1 MKSAN
6 VKKINFAIL
15 ILFPVIMLI
24 FLVICNLYS
33 INLNNNITKE
43 LNSFTN
49 SLSSNIESKYLEMI
63 SLYFGEQLKN
73 YEKAEEITNLAKEQ
87 IRLGI
92 NPNFSTLKF
101 SINRLIGNSLLRVT
115 YVALFLLILMFALIL
130 FLNYTNNSL
139 NTNPVSISNDAPI
152 DNDINKNEIIEEN
165 NKKRERENKNLV
177 VTNSSILKKQEE
189 KKLEEIESMYRD
201 LVIAIKN
208 SNDEKALEILENI
221 FSIDEKNYLALN
233 GAGILYTRMY
243 SKNNKSL
250 YFRKADKYYESAISI
265 YDNKDI
271 LNNKAVLYSTRYGI
285 DKSDYDY
292 NTALTIFDN
301 MIYSS
306 NNSDFILLNNRATIY
321 LSKYNITGNN
331 ELFENALKDYEEII
345 KLDNRNIYALNN
357 RSSLYFNKYKKTNDN
372 EYFEKSIQDCSS
384 AFKIDAN
391 EALKNDEGP
400 IYIYINININ
410 RIFLSN
416 HKWHFHR
423 L

>member
-49 SLSSNIESKYLEMI
+49 SLSSNIEGKYLEII

-139 NTNPVSISNDAPI
+139 NTNPVSISNEAPI

-321 LSKYNITGNN
+321 LAKYNITGNN

-400 IYIYINININ
+400 IYIY
-410 RIFLSN
+410 
-416 HKWHFHR
+416 KY
-423 L
+423 

>member
-49 SLSSNIESKYLEMI
+49 SLSSNIEGKYLEMI

-139 NTNPVSISNDAPI
+139 NTNPASISNEAPI

-177 VTNSSILKKQEE
+177 ATNSSILKKQEE

-321 LSKYNITGNN
+321 LAKYNITGNN

-345 KLDNRNIYALNN
+345 KLDNRNVYALNN

-400 IYIYINININ
+400 IYIY
-410 RIFLSN
+410 
-416 HKWHFHR
+416 KY
-423 L
+423 

>member
-49 SLSSNIESKYLEMI
+49 SLSSNIEGKYLEMI

-73 YEKAEEITNLAKEQ
+73 NEKAEEITNLAKEQ

-115 YVALFLLILMFALIL
+115 YVALFLLILIFALIL

-139 NTNPVSISNDAPI
+139 NTNPVSILNDAPI
-152 DNDINKNEIIEEN
+152 GSDINKNEIIEEN

-321 LSKYNITGNN
+321 LAKYNITGNN

-400 IYIYINININ
+400 IYIY
-410 RIFLSN
+410 
-416 HKWHFHR
+416 KY
-423 L
+423 

>member
-49 SLSSNIESKYLEMI
+49 SLSSNIEGKYLEMI

-139 NTNPVSISNDAPI
+139 NTNPASISNEAPI
-152 DNDINKNEIIEEN
+152 DNDINKNEIIEAN
-165 NKKRERENKNLV
+165 NKNKERENKNLV
-177 VTNSSILKKQEE
+177 ATNSSILKKQEE

-321 LSKYNITGNN
+321 LAKYNITGNN

-345 KLDNRNIYALNN
+345 KLDNRNVYALNN

-400 IYIYINININ
+400 IYIY
-410 RIFLSN
+410 
-416 HKWHFHR
+416 KY
-423 L
+423 

>member
-49 SLSSNIESKYLEMI
+49 SLSSNIEGKYLEMI

-177 VTNSSILKKQEE
+177 ATNSSILKKQEE

-321 LSKYNITGNN
+321 LAKYNITGNN

-345 KLDNRNIYALNN
+345 KLDNRNVYALNN

-400 IYIYINININ
+400 IYIY
-410 RIFLSN
+410 
-416 HKWHFHR
+416 KY
-423 L
+423 

>member
-49 SLSSNIESKYLEMI
+49 SLSSNIEGKYLEMI

-139 NTNPVSISNDAPI
+139 NTNPVSISNNAPI

-177 VTNSSILKKQEE
+177 ATNSSILKKQEE

-321 LSKYNITGNN
+321 LAKYNITGNN

-345 KLDNRNIYALNN
+345 KLDNRNVYALNN

-400 IYIYINININ
+400 IYIY
-410 RIFLSN
+410 
-416 HKWHFHR
+416 KY
-423 L
+423 

>member
-49 SLSSNIESKYLEMI
+49 SLSSNIEGKYLEMI

-152 DNDINKNEIIEEN
+152 DNDINKNEIIIEEN

-177 VTNSSILKKQEE
+177 VANSSILKKQEE

-321 LSKYNITGNN
+321 LAKYNITGNN

-400 IYIYINININ
+400 IYIY
-410 RIFLSN
+410 
-416 HKWHFHR
+416 KY
-423 L
+423 

>member
-49 SLSSNIESKYLEMI
+49 SLSSNIEGKYLEMI

-177 VTNSSILKKQEE
+177 ATNSSILKKQEE

-243 SKNNKSL
+243 SKNNKSS

-321 LSKYNITGNN
+321 LAKYNITGNN

-345 KLDNRNIYALNN
+345 KLDNRNVYALNN

-400 IYIYINININ
+400 IYIY
-410 RIFLSN
+410 
-416 HKWHFHR
+416 KY
-423 L
+423 

>member
-49 SLSSNIESKYLEMI
+49 SLSSNIEGKYLEMI

-130 FLNYTNNSL
+130 FLNYTNNNL
-139 NTNPVSISNDAPI
+139 NTNPVSIPNDAPI

-177 VTNSSILKKQEE
+177 VANSSILKKQEE

-306 NNSDFILLNNRATIY
+306 NKSDFILLNNRATIY
-321 LSKYNITGNN
+321 LAKYNITGNN

-345 KLDNRNIYALNN
+345 KLDNRNVYALNN

-400 IYIYINININ
+400 IYIY
-410 RIFLSN
+410 
-416 HKWHFHR
+416 KY
-423 L
+423 

>member
-49 SLSSNIESKYLEMI
+49 SLSSNIEGKYLEMI

-139 NTNPVSISNDAPI
+139 NTNPTSISNDAPI
-152 DNDINKNEIIEEN
+152 DNDINKNEIIIEEN

-177 VTNSSILKKQEE
+177 ATNSSILKKQEE

-321 LSKYNITGNN
+321 LAKYNITGNN

-400 IYIYINININ
+400 IYIY
-410 RIFLSN
+410 
-416 HKWHFHR
+416 KY
-423 L
+423 

>member
-49 SLSSNIESKYLEMI
+49 SLSSNIEGKYLEMI

-139 NTNPVSISNDAPI
+139 NTNPPSISNNAPI

-177 VTNSSILKKQEE
+177 VANSSILKKQEE

-321 LSKYNITGNN
+321 LAKYNITGNN

-400 IYIYINININ
+400 IYIY
-410 RIFLSN
+410 
-416 HKWHFHR
+416 KY
-423 L
+423 

>member
-49 SLSSNIESKYLEMI
+49 SLSSNIEDKYLEMI

-139 NTNPVSISNDAPI
+139 NTNPVPISNDAPI
-152 DNDINKNEIIEEN
+152 DNDINKNEIIIEEN

-177 VTNSSILKKQEE
+177 VANSSILKKQEE

-321 LSKYNITGNN
+321 LAKYNITGNN

-345 KLDNRNIYALNN
+345 KLDNRNVYALNN

-400 IYIYINININ
+400 IYIY
-410 RIFLSN
+410 
-416 HKWHFHR
+416 KY
-423 L
+423 

>member
-49 SLSSNIESKYLEMI
+49 SLSSNIEGKYLEMI

-139 NTNPVSISNDAPI
+139 NTNPVSISNDAPV

-271 LNNKAVLYSTRYGI
+271 LNNKAVLYSTKYGI

-321 LSKYNITGNN
+321 LAKYNITGNN

-400 IYIYINININ
+400 IYIY
-410 RIFLSN
+410 
-416 HKWHFHR
+416 KY
-423 L
+423 

>member
-49 SLSSNIESKYLEMI
+49 SLSSNIEGKYFEMI

-139 NTNPVSISNDAPI
+139 NTNPASISNDAPI

-321 LSKYNITGNN
+321 LAKYNIKGNN

-400 IYIYINININ
+400 IYIY
-410 RIFLSN
+410 
-416 HKWHFHR
+416 KY
-423 L
+423 

>member
-49 SLSSNIESKYLEMI
+49 SLSSNIEGKYLEMI

-177 VTNSSILKKQEE
+177 ATNSSILKKQEE

-271 LNNKAVLYSTRYGI
+271 LNNKAVLYSTKYGI

-321 LSKYNITGNN
+321 LAKYNITGNN

-345 KLDNRNIYALNN
+345 KLDNRNVYALNN

-400 IYIYINININ
+400 IYIY
-410 RIFLSN
+410 
-416 HKWHFHR
+416 KY
-423 L
+423 

>member
-49 SLSSNIESKYLEMI
+49 SLSSNIEGKYLEMI

-152 DNDINKNEIIEEN
+152 DNDINKNEIIEAN

-177 VTNSSILKKQEE
+177 ATNSSILKKQEE

-321 LSKYNITGNN
+321 LAKYNITGNN

-345 KLDNRNIYALNN
+345 KLDNRNVYALNN

-400 IYIYINININ
+400 IYIY
-410 RIFLSN
+410 
-416 HKWHFHR
+416 KY
-423 L
+423 

>member
-49 SLSSNIESKYLEMI
+49 SLSSNIEGKYLEMI

-139 NTNPVSISNDAPI
+139 NTNPLSISNDAPI

-177 VTNSSILKKQEE
+177 ATNSSILKKQEE
-189 KKLEEIESMYRD
+189 KKLEEIKSMYRD

-306 NNSDFILLNNRATIY
+306 NKSDFILLNNRATIY
-321 LSKYNITGNN
+321 LAKYNITGNN

-345 KLDNRNIYALNN
+345 KLDNRNVYALNN

-400 IYIYINININ
+400 IYIY
-410 RIFLSN
+410 
-416 HKWHFHR
+416 KY
-423 L
+423 

>member
-49 SLSSNIESKYLEMI
+49 SLSSNIEGKYLEMI

-101 SINRLIGNSLLRVT
+101 SINRLIGNSLLKVT

-139 NTNPVSISNDAPI
+139 NTNPVSISNDDPI
-152 DNDINKNEIIEEN
+152 DNDINKNEIIE
-165 NKKRERENKNLV
+165 ENKNLV

-321 LSKYNITGNN
+321 LAKYNITGNN

-345 KLDNRNIYALNN
+345 KLDNRNVYALNN

-400 IYIYINININ
+400 IYIY
-410 RIFLSN
+410 
-416 HKWHFHR
+416 KY
-423 L
+423 

>member
-1 MKSAN
+1 MKSVN

-49 SLSSNIESKYLEMI
+49 SLSSNIEGKYLEMI

-177 VTNSSILKKQEE
+177 VANSSILKKQEE

-321 LSKYNITGNN
+321 LAKYNITGNN

-400 IYIYINININ
+400 IYIY
-410 RIFLSN
+410 
-416 HKWHFHR
+416 KY
-423 L
+423 

>member
-49 SLSSNIESKYLEMI
+49 SLSSNIEGKYLEMI

-73 YEKAEEITNLAKEQ
+73 NEKAEEITNLAKEQ

-177 VTNSSILKKQEE
+177 ATNSSILKKQEE

-321 LSKYNITGNN
+321 LAKYNITGNN

-345 KLDNRNIYALNN
+345 KLDNRNVYALNN

-400 IYIYINININ
+400 IYIY
-410 RIFLSN
+410 
-416 HKWHFHR
+416 KY
-423 L
+423 

>member
-49 SLSSNIESKYLEMI
+49 SLSSNIEGKYFEMI

-139 NTNPVSISNDAPI
+139 NTNPASISNDAPI

-321 LSKYNITGNN
+321 LAKYNITGNN

-400 IYIYINININ
+400 IYIY
-410 RIFLSN
+410 
-416 HKWHFHR
+416 KY
-423 L
+423 

>member
-49 SLSSNIESKYLEMI
+49 SLSSNIEGKYFEMI

-250 YFRKADKYYESAISI
+250 YFRKAYKYYESAISI

-321 LSKYNITGNN
+321 LAKYNITGNN

-400 IYIYINININ
+400 IYIY
-410 RIFLSN
+410 
-416 HKWHFHR
+416 KY
-423 L
+423 

>member
-1 MKSAN
+1 
-6 VKKINFAIL
+6 
-15 ILFPVIMLI
+15 MLI

-49 SLSSNIESKYLEMI
+49 SLSSNIEGKYLEMI

-139 NTNPVSISNDAPI
+139 NTNPASISNDAPI

-177 VTNSSILKKQEE
+177 ATNSSILKKQEE

-292 NTALTIFDN
+292 NTALTIFYN

-321 LSKYNITGNN
+321 LAKYNITGNN

-400 IYIYINININ
+400 IYIY
-410 RIFLSN
+410 
-416 HKWHFHR
+416 KY
-423 L
+423 

>member
-1 MKSAN
+1 
-6 VKKINFAIL
+6 
-15 ILFPVIMLI
+15 MLI

-49 SLSSNIESKYLEMI
+49 SLSSNIEGKYLEMI

-101 SINRLIGNSLLRVT
+101 SINRLIGNSLLKVT

-139 NTNPVSISNDAPI
+139 NTNPVSISNDDPI

-321 LSKYNITGNN
+321 LAKYNITGNN

-345 KLDNRNIYALNN
+345 KLDNRNVYALNN

-391 EALKNDEGP
+391 EALKNDEGS
-400 IYIYINININ
+400 IYIY
-410 RIFLSN
+410 
-416 HKWHFHR
+416 KY
-423 L
+423 

>member
-49 SLSSNIESKYLEMI
+49 SLSSNIEGKYLEMI

-139 NTNPVSISNDAPI
+139 NTNPASISNDAPI
-152 DNDINKNEIIEEN
+152 DNDINKNEIIESN

-177 VTNSSILKKQEE
+177 VANSSILKKQEE

-321 LSKYNITGNN
+321 LAKYNITGNN

-345 KLDNRNIYALNN
+345 KLDNRNVYALNN

-400 IYIYINININ
+400 IYIY
-410 RIFLSN
+410 
-416 HKWHFHR
+416 KY
-423 L
+423 

>member
-49 SLSSNIESKYLEMI
+49 SLSSNIEGKYFEMI

-139 NTNPVSISNDAPI
+139 NTNPASISNDAPI

-321 LSKYNITGNN
+321 LAKYNITGNN

-345 KLDNRNIYALNN
+345 KLDNRNVYALNN

-400 IYIYINININ
+400 IYIY
-410 RIFLSN
+410 
-416 HKWHFHR
+416 KY
-423 L
+423 

>member
-49 SLSSNIESKYLEMI
+49 SLSSNIEGKYLEMI

-130 FLNYTNNSL
+130 FLNYTNNNL
-139 NTNPVSISNDAPI
+139 NTNPVSIPNDAPI

-321 LSKYNITGNN
+321 LAKYNITGNN

-345 KLDNRNIYALNN
+345 KLDNRNVYALNN

-400 IYIYINININ
+400 IYIY
-410 RIFLSN
+410 
-416 HKWHFHR
+416 KY
-423 L
+423 

>member
-49 SLSSNIESKYLEMI
+49 SLSSNIEGKYLEMI

-73 YEKAEEITNLAKEQ
+73 YEKAEEITNFAKEQ

-139 NTNPVSISNDAPI
+139 NINPASISNEAPI

-321 LSKYNITGNN
+321 LAKYNITGNN

-345 KLDNRNIYALNN
+345 KLDNRNVYALNN

-400 IYIYINININ
+400 IYIY
-410 RIFLSN
+410 
-416 HKWHFHR
+416 KY
-423 L
+423 

>member
-49 SLSSNIESKYLEMI
+49 SLSSNIEGKYFEMI

-165 NKKRERENKNLV
+165 NKKRERENKNLIV
-177 VTNSSILKKQEE
+177 ANSSILKKQEE

-321 LSKYNITGNN
+321 LAKYNITGNN

-400 IYIYINININ
+400 IYIY
-410 RIFLSN
+410 
-416 HKWHFHR
+416 KY
-423 L
+423 

>member
-49 SLSSNIESKYLEMI
+49 SLSSNIEGKYLEMI

-139 NTNPVSISNDAPI
+139 NTNPVSISNDDPI

-321 LSKYNITGNN
+321 LAKYNITGNN

-345 KLDNRNIYALNN
+345 KLDNRNVYALNN

-391 EALKNDEGP
+391 EALKNDEGS

-410 RIFLSN
+410 HIFLSTR
-416 HKWHFHR
+416 K
-423 L
+423 